1 MEERKAAVLGSP
13 EHQLLKEAGAL
24 KPQGR
29 HPLARKGANDEET
42 ELPAR
47 QEETRTVCEDIG
59 NTRAKIKKGIGDRD
73 SPEP

>member
-1 MEERKAAVLGSP
+1 MFGELEERKAAVPGSP

-24 KPQGR
+24 KPQGH
-29 HPLARKGANDEET
+29 HPLARKGAV
-42 ELPAR
+42 LSAR